1 VRTVVDEGTA
11 TAGRISI
18 AANHIDDETD
28 LWEWHAACSIN
39 HGAECAGPWTFSDPG
54 DRMTSCPRNR
64 PRQAVLGFV
73 SIAALAVASVTSAQ
87 TQVKPGFNI
96 FSTEQDIEIGR
107 QSAAEAERQ
116 LRLVR
121 DRSVDGYLNEIVGT
135 LAAGANGAHF
145 PYHAQA
151 VNASEINAFALPGGP
166 LYVNSGLIQAARSE
180 GELAGVV
187 AHEMAHIALRHA
199 THNVSKA
206 YMAQTGLGILGGVLS
221 GGRTT
226 RGTGQVINAV
236 GGFGLNAL
244 FLKYSRDA
252 ETQADVLGAQMMAR
266 AGYDPLEMA
275 TFFDL
280 LRQQARHE
288 PGRLEQFFSSHPA
301 PADRAARIRREA
313 DLLGASGR
321 RTASIG
327 GFEEIQ
333 SLLRRR
339 GPAPSMGRLARGD
352 DRADGRRGG
361 YETSGRRPVDIGI
374 ERPSRRFRTFQPR
387 EGLFSVQYPDNWR
400 VYESDRGSGVTIAPE
415 GGLTG
420 DRGGEQ
426 GIVYGMIIDR
436 HAPFESQDRYSD
448 RYGGYEGSDLEQA
461 TDDLVEQIL
470 RTNSHLRRSSRSPRR
485 EVIDGGRALSLTLSG
500 RSPLTGQDERVTVLT
515 RELRRGD
522 VVYSLL
528 IAPSREYGGLED
540 TFDRMVE
547 SLRVN
552 EEEAVRR

>member
-1 VRTVVDEGTA
+1 
-11 TAGRISI
+11 
-18 AANHIDDETD
+18 
-28 LWEWHAACSIN
+28 
-39 HGAECAGPWTFSDPG
+39 
-54 DRMTSCPRNR
+54 MTSYLRNR
-64 PRQAVLGFV
+64 PRQAVLGFI
-73 SIAALAVASVTSAQ
+73 SIMALASASAASAQ

-96 FSTEQDIEIGR
+96 FSTNQDIEIGR

-135 LAAGANGAHF
+135 LAAGATGARF

-166 LYVNSGLIQAARSE
+166 LYVNSGLVQAARSE

-206 YMAQTGLGILGGVLS
+206 YMAQAGLGILGGVL

-226 RGTGQVINAV
+226 RNTGQVINAV

-252 ETQADVLGAQMMAR
+252 ETQADILGAQMMAR
-266 AGYDPLEMA
+266 AGYDPMEMA
-275 TFFDL
+275 TFFEL
-280 LRQQARHE
+280 LRQQARHD

-301 PADRAARIRREA
+301 PADRAARIRRESEM
-313 DLLGASGR
+313 LGTSGR
-321 RTASIG
+321 RTASVG

-333 SLLRRR
+333 SLLRGR
-339 GPAPSMGRLARGD
+339 GPAPSMGRTARGD
-352 DRADGRRGG
+352 DRADDRRGG
-361 YETSGRRPVDIGI
+361 YETSGRRPVDIDI
-374 ERPSRRFRTFQPR
+374 DRPSRRFRTFEPR
-387 EGLFSVQYPDNWR
+387 GGAYKVEYPENWR
-400 VYESDRGSGVTIAPE
+400 VYEADNEMGVTIAPE
-415 GGLTG
+415 GGLTEG
-420 DRGGEQ
+420 RGGEQ
-426 GIVYGMIIDR
+426 GVVYAMILNRYD
-436 HAPFESQDRYSD
+436 PFESDGGYSD
-448 RYGGYEGSDLEQA
+448 RRGAGDDPDLEQA

-470 RTNSHLRRSSRSPRR
+470 RTNGHLRRSSRSPRR
-485 EVIDGGRALSLTLSG
+485 ESIDGGRALSQTLSG

-522 VVYSLL
+522 VFYALL
-528 IAPSREYGGLED
+528 IAPSREYGDLED
-540 TFDRMVE
+540 TFHRMVE

-552 EEEAVRR
+552 EDEEAVRR

>member
-1 VRTVVDEGTA
+1 
-11 TAGRISI
+11 
-18 AANHIDDETD
+18 
-28 LWEWHAACSIN
+28 
-39 HGAECAGPWTFSDPG
+39 
-54 DRMTSCPRNR
+54 MTSCVPNR
-64 PRQAVLGFV
+64 PRAVLGFLSIV
-73 SIAALAVASVTSAQ
+73 SLAGASVASAQ

-96 FSTEQDIEIGR
+96 FSVDQDIEIGR

-121 DRSVDGYLNEIVGT
+121 DRSVDGYLNEIVGV
-135 LAAGANGAHF
+135 LGAGATGPRF

-151 VNASEINAFALPGGP
+151 VSASEINAFALPGGP

-180 GELAGVV
+180 GELAGVI

-226 RGTGQVINAV
+226 RGTGQIINAV

-252 ETQADVLGAQMMAR
+252 ETQADVLGAQMMAF

-301 PADRAARIRREA
+301 PADRAERIRREA
-313 DLLGASGR
+313 ELLGASGR
-321 RTASIG
+321 RTASVG
-327 GFEEIQ
+327 GFEEMQ
-333 SLLRRR
+333 SLLRGR
-339 GPAPSMGRLARGD
+339 GPALSMGRLARGD
-352 DRADGRRGG
+352 GRADDRRGG
-361 YETSGRRPVDIGI
+361 YETSGRRPVDIDI
-374 ERPSRRFRTFQPR
+374 ERPSSRFRTFQPR
-387 EGLFSVQYPDNWR
+387 GGFFEVGYPENWR
-400 VYESDRGSGVTIAPE
+400 AYEADNGFGVTIAPE
-415 GGLTG
+415 RGVTA

-426 GIVYGMIIDR
+426 GIVYGVIINRYD
-436 HAPFESQDRYSD
+436 PFESGGAYSRRD
-448 RYGGYEGSDLEQA
+448 ERNEGYDLERA

-470 RTNSHLRRSSRSPRR
+470 RTNSHLRRPSRSPRR
-485 EVIDGGRALSLTLSG
+485 ESIDGARALSLTLEG

-515 RELRRGD
+515 REMRRGG
-522 VVYSLL
+522 VIYSLL
-528 IAPSREYGGLED
+528 IAPSREYGDLED
-540 TFDRMVE
+540 TFDHMVE

-552 EEEAVRR
+552 EDQAARR